1 LPHRACVPPV
11 DMKSCRRDARRRED
25 APRLKGIPVRDA
37 RHGDRAGAEL
47 RREGKPPPYK
57 GEALELTLG
66 EEGVVVELKA
76 RWLSAMLM

>member
-1 LPHRACVPPV
+1 VH
-11 DMKSCRRDARRRED
+11 ARSIWNKE
-25 APRLKGIPVRDA
+25 IVW
-37 RHGDRAGAEL
+37 
-47 RREGKPPPYK
+47 PPYK